1 MGVKPPG
8 YYVQRS
14 SGLFPAPIPSTSPYL
29 ERICKHFELLG
40 LFLAKCLQDG
50 RRVDI
55 PLSESFLK
63 LMCFKQ
69 VITEESV
76 YPLVRPD
83 EEKREDS
90 MSSQSLNSDGNTTTN
105 NNPASLSNE
114 INASGATGKEK
125 IILMDEERTLKESST
140 KDASKDDEATKVQSS
155 VPDGMTTTAPWFRGI
170 LTVNDLA
177 TVDPYRGKFLLQ
189 LQDLVKRKIA
199 INTNPS
205 LSETEKVRLVGELM
219 LDDSSKLGELM

>member
-1 MGVKPPG
+1 M
-8 YYVQRS
+8 
-14 SGLFPAPIPSTSPYL
+14 
-29 ERICKHFELLG
+29 
-40 LFLAKCLQDG
+40 
-50 RRVDI
+50 
-55 PLSESFLK
+55 
-63 LMCFKQ
+63 
-69 VITEESV
+69 

-90 MSSQSLNSDGNTTTN
+90 VSSQSLNSDGNTTTN

-140 KDASKDDEATKVQSS
+140 KDASKDDDEATKVQSS